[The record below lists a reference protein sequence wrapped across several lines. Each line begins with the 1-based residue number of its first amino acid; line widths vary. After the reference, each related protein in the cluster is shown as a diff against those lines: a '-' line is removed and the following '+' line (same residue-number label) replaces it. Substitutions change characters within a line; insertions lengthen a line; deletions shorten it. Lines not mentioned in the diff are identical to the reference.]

1 MPWFEVA
8 SIGDVE
14 EGEAIVVQV
23 VGEPVALFKVGGDF
37 YAVHDRCTHG
47 RASLAEGFVDDGC
60 VECPLHEGRFDIR
73 TGAALSGPVR
83 QAVRSYPVKVEDERV
98 SIEA

>member
-8 SIGDVE
+8 ATGDVQ

-23 VGEPVALFKVGGDF
+23 AGEPVALFKLDGNF
-37 YAVHDRCTHG
+37 YATHDRCTHG
-47 RASLAEGFVDDGC
+47 RASLAEGFVEDGC

-83 QAVRSYPVKVEDERV
+83 HAVRTYAVKVEHERV
-98 SIEA
+98 SIEG